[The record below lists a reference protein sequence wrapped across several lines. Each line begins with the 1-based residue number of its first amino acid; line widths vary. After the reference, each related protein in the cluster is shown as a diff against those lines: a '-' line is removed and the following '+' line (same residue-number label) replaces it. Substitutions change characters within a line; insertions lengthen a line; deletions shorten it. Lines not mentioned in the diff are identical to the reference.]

1 MVFDL
6 VRVHGTPS
14 KQIPPV
20 RIAKDETT
28 IVFLDP
34 EGDYDE

>member
-1 MVFDL
+1 MDFFQAQSRAL
-6 VRVHGTPS
+6 RASP
-14 KQIPPV
+14 
-20 RIAKDETT
+20 RIAKDETS